1 MGTYRRLN
9 MKTNF
14 GVQHLHTLEN
24 ADLVA
29 FDCETTGL
37 QPAAGGMRLLQFA
50 ADGEFPVVIDCW
62 ELDDGGWEML
72 ARFLEKSRR
81 WVAHNAVFDLGW
93 LQAHDLYPEGEV
105 FCTMLASRVL
115 TNGLPNVRHGLQ
127 HLVSRYLKREL
138 SKEEQKSDWSLTLRL
153 EQLEYAALDVMVL
166 LELWPLLLQR
176 LQYGDLMGAWA
187 LECKALPAMAQLW
200 RTGLP
205 FDREKLVAL
214 RDELGADNVRLGNE
228 FVAMLDEALPE
239 DRKLPRD
246 PDGSFNLRTKA
257 TGTVRGGDKMPAGFN
272 LNSPKQLQEA
282 FAALLGKVPTDSN
295 GKASASR
302 EALREYAA
310 DHVVV
315 GQYLKWKRVEKR
327 RQMVESLLSHQA
339 PDGFIRAS
347 YMQLGADTGRM
358 SCIQPNLQQVPRD
371 PRFRAC
377 VVAPEGY
384 RLVVAD
390 YAQMELRLAAAESG
404 DPRMVAAFQAG
415 QDLHTLTAM
424 AVYGLS
430 EESEVK
436 KEQRQV
442 AKSANFGLLYG
453 SGAAGL
459 RSYAATSGIQMTMA
473 EAGAVRDKFHATYTG
488 ISRWQKANAAAA
500 QNSGKDASLRIRVS
514 NLRRF
519 LPGEHNKL
527 TTRCN
532 TPIQGAGAAV
542 MKLTLAKLW
551 PLLKAAG
558 EAEVRLAGAVHD
570 ELILLVREDAA
581 EAWAVTLA
589 KVMEEAEARWLGDVP
604 PLAEAKVGMTWSEA
618 K

>member
-1 MGTYRRLN
+1 

-14 GVQHLHTLEN
+14 GVQHLPTLEN
-24 ADLVA
+24 AAVVA

-37 QPAAGGMRLLQFA
+37 QPVAGGMRLLQFA
-50 ADGEFPVVIDCW
+50 AEGEFPVVIDCW
-62 ELDDGGWEML
+62 ELDDNGWE
-72 ARFLEKSRR
+72 AVGRFLGQRRR

-115 TNGLPNVRHGLQ
+115 TNGMPNIRHGLQ

-138 SKEEQKSDWSLTLRL
+138 SKEEQRSDWSAELRP

-166 LELWPLLLQR
+166 VELWPLLLQR
-176 LQYGDLMGAWA
+176 LQLGALMGAWA

-205 FDREKLVAL
+205 FDREKLEAL
-214 RDELGADNVRLGNE
+214 RDELGADNVRLGDE
-228 FVAMLDEALPE
+228 FIVALDAALPDE
-239 DRKLPRD
+239 MKLPRD
-246 PDGSFNLRTKA
+246 PDGSLNLRAKA
-257 TGTVRGGDKMPAGFN
+257 TGTVRGGDKRPAGFN
-272 LNSPKQLQEA
+272 LNSPKQLQEV
-282 FAALLGKVPTDSN
+282 FAALLGKIPTDSN

-310 DHVVV
+310 DHLVVA
-315 GQYLKWKRVEKR
+315 QYLKWKRVEKR
-327 RQMVESLLSHQA
+327 RQMVESLLSHQET
-339 PDGFIRAS
+339 DGFIRAS
-347 YMQLGADTGRM
+347 YWQMGADTGRM
-358 SCIQPNLQQVPRD
+358 SCFNPNLQQVPRD

-377 VVAPEGY
+377 VVAPAGHVF
-384 RLVVAD
+384 VVAD

-404 DPRMVAAFQAG
+404 DARMVSAFQAG
-415 QDLHTLTAM
+415 QDLHTITAM
-424 AVYGLS
+424 AIYGLGD
-430 EESEVK
+430 ESEVK

-453 SGAAGL
+453 SGAKGL
-459 RSYAATSGIQMTMA
+459 RSYAAASGIQMTLE
-473 EAGAVRDKFHATYTG
+473 EASAIRNKFHTAYSG
-488 ISRWQKANAAAA
+488 IAKWQRNNAAAA
-500 QNSGKDASLRIRVS
+500 QNSGKDASLRVRVS

-542 MKLTLAKLW
+542 MKLTLSKLW
-551 PLLKAAG
+551 PLLRAAG
-558 EAEVRLAGAVHD
+558 EAEVRLAGAIHD

-581 EAWAVTLA
+581 ERWAVTLA
-589 KVMEEAEARWLGDVP
+589 QVMEEAESRWLGDVP
-604 PLAEAKVGMTWSEA
+604 ALAEAKIGKTWSEA

>member
-1 MGTYRRLN
+1 
-9 MKTNF
+9 MKINF

-29 FDCETTGL
+29 FDCETTVL
-37 QPAAGGMRLLQFA
+37 QPAAGAMRLLQFA

-72 ARFLEKSRR
+72 ARFFEKSRR

-93 LQAHDLYPEGEV
+93 LQAHDLYPQGEV
-105 FCTMLASRVL
+105 LCTMLASRVL

-138 SKEEQKSDWSLTLRL
+138 SKEEQKSDWSSPELRP

-166 LELWPLLLQR
+166 LELWPLLLER
-176 LQYGDLMGAWA
+176 LQLGDLLGAWV
-187 LECKALPAMAQLW
+187 LECRALPAMAQLW

-404 DPRMVAAFQAG
+404 DPRMVTAFQAG

-436 KEQRQV
+436 KEQRQI

>member
-1 MGTYRRLN
+1 
-9 MKTNF
+9 MKINF
-14 GVQHLHTLEN
+14 GVQHLPTLEN
-24 ADLVA
+24 ADVVA

-37 QPAAGGMRLLQFA
+37 QPVSGGMRLLQFA
-50 ADGEFPVVIDCW
+50 AEGEFPVVIDCW
-62 ELDDGGWEML
+62 ELDDSGWEAL
-72 ARFLEKSRR
+72 DRFCGQRRR

-93 LQAHDLYPEGEV
+93 LQEHDLYPQGEV

-115 TNGLPNVRHGLQ
+115 TNGLPNIRHGLQ
-127 HLVSRYLKREL
+127 HIVSRYLKREL
-138 SKEEQKSDWSLTLRL
+138 SKEEQRSDWSVELRP
-153 EQLEYAALDVMVL
+153 EQLKYAALDVLVL
-166 LELWPLLLQR
+166 LDLWPLVLER
-176 LQYGDLMGAWA
+176 LQFGDLMGAWV
-187 LECKALPAMAQLW
+187 LECRALPAMAQLW

-205 FDREKLVAL
+205 FDQKKLEAL
-214 RDELGADNVRLGNE
+214 RDELGADNVRLGDE
-228 FVAMLDEALPE
+228 FVVALDEALPE

-246 PDGSFNLRTKA
+246 PDGSLNLRAKA
-257 TGTVRGGDKMPAGFN
+257 TGTIRGGDKMPAGFN
-272 LNSPKQLQEA
+272 LNSPKQLQEV
-282 FAALLGKVPTDSN
+282 FAALLGKVPTDSD

-315 GQYLKWKRVEKR
+315 AQYLKWKRVEKR
-327 RQMVESLLSHQA
+327 RQMVESLLKHQA

-358 SCIQPNLQQVPRD
+358 SCFQPNLQQVPRD

-424 AVYGLS
+424 AVYGLR

-453 SGAAGL
+453 SGANGL
-459 RSYAATSGIQMTMA
+459 RSYAATSGIQMTLA
-473 EAGAVRDKFHATYTG
+473 EAAAVRDKFHATYTG
-488 ISRWQKANAAAA
+488 IATWQKQSAAAA
-500 QNSGKDASLRIRVS
+500 QNSGKDASIRVRVS

-519 LPGEHNKL
+519 LPTRDTNMI
-527 TTRCN
+527 TVRCN

-542 MKLTLAKLW
+542 MKLTLGKLW

-581 EAWAVTLA
+581 EQWAVTLA
-589 KVMEEAEARWLGDVP
+589 SVMEEAESRWLGDVP
-604 PLAEAKVGMTWSEA
+604 ALAEAKIGLTWSEA

>member
-1 MGTYRRLN
+1 
-9 MKTNF
+9 MKINF

-62 ELDDGGWEML
+62 ELDDGGWERL
-72 ARFLEKSRR
+72 ARFFEKSRR

-214 RDELGADNVRLGNE
+214 RDELGADNVRLGDE

-347 YMQLGADTGRM
+347 YWQMGADTGRM
-358 SCIQPNLQQVPRD
+358 SCFQPNLQQVPRD

-404 DPRMVAAFQAG
+404 DPRMVTAFQAG